1 MNRKRRQCHTCQTL
15 ENRAFR
21 HDHAIIL
28 DQGDAL
34 VRPGHQA
41 TLCIL
46 RRALARGIGIG
57 IGIGIDVDI
66 PRRHPQEHLI
76 LREFIVL
83 ILGVLVRVPRRR

>member
-57 IGIGIDVDI
+57 IDVDI

-83 ILGVLVRVPRRR
+83 ILGVLVRVPRRH